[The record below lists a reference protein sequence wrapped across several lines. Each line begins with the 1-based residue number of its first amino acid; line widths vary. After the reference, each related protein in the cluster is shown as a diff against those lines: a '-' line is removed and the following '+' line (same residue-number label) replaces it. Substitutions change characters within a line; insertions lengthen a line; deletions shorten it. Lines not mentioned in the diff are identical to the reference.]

1 MKHELLDRETSP
13 CESSEDYN
21 FAKCI
26 EEKVVD
32 DIGCRPHWMK
42 GLKGKLPLCIGKEN
56 YRRFMNEMFNFSIM
70 DKIQMQSKSGCL
82 KPCRYM
88 EYRVSSNI
96 FLQKVSCC
104 VFSRLLEILLHL
116 CLQTTRCW
124 KSSMTAQT

>member
-26 EEKVVD
+26 EGKVVD

-56 YRRFMNEMFNFSIM
+56 YQRFMKEMSHFSIM

-88 EYRVSSNI
+88 EYRVS
-96 FLQKVSCC
+96 
-104 VFSRLLEILLHL
+104 
-116 CLQTTRCW
+116 
-124 KSSMTAQT
+124 